1 MGADQS
7 IMSVDEFSN
16 RVMGTSVALL
26 ASQLDKDLTFAP
38 VTSITDEVS
47 HVLPFV
53 VDPSDVENH
62 PKSIDDYT
70 DLYASYYDSNRRA
83 AIDKYLTESVLD
95 TAEHT
100 HAFLKLLV
108 TRLMPRTDVQHKVTN
123 PTPSVRSSAMIRPVE
138 PAHIAAAQTSVHA
151 PAPMPVDHTPVSTPM
166 TVALVSADP
175 SDANEHGDRRGQAKL
190 EKRLKTMLSSIGN
203 EPIMMQLRQQNINL
217 MQDAMASN
225 PEIPD
230 HTEDEDPDLHDYHIH
245 ESTTHE

>member
-108 TRLMPRTDVQHKVTN
+108 TRLMPRTDGQHKVTN
-123 PTPSVRSSAMIRPVE
+123 STSSVRSSAMIRPTE
-138 PAHIAAAQTSVHA
+138 PAHIAAPQA
-151 PAPMPVDHTPVSTPM
+151 PVDHTPVSTPM

-175 SDANEHGDRRGQAKL
+175 SDVNEHGDRRGQAKL

-217 MQDAMASN
+217 MQDAMAAN

-230 HTEDEDPDLHDYHIH
+230 HTEDEDPDLQDYHIH
-245 ESTTHE
+245 EGTTHE